1 MPWTLTFSLKTR
13 ACALLLGRR
22 RRGRHSQVVQP
33 LPLHA
38 IRAYEYLAL
47 VPHLDPVVQ
56 SQVSRDQPCL
66 SQAQLHR
73 PAEDPLALQ
82 ALQLEE
88 RLYVEPQET
97 VRHSLVSQKPLD
109 C

>member
-1 MPWTLTFSLKTR
+1 MLWIWTFSLKTR
-13 ACALLLGRR
+13 AGALLFGRR

-33 LPLHA
+33 LPIHA
-38 IRAYEYLAL
+38 VPAYEYLAL

-56 SQVSRDQPCL
+56 SQVSRDEFCL

-73 PAEDPLALQ
+73 PAEDPLVLQ
-82 ALQLEE
+82 VLQLEE
-88 RLYVEPQET
+88 RLCVEPQET